1 LCVFVP
7 LHPIHHSNWAGRKE
21 EEEEEGAGGEGK
33 AGLNTRPV
41 LQEHL
46 TNPLTVFKVVS
57 NATKKPVT

>member
-1 LCVFVP
+1 VP
-7 LHPIHHSNWAGRKE
+7 LHPIHHSVWAGRKRRK
-21 EEEEEGAGGEGK
+21 EEGAGGEGK